1 MVTLLSAASA
11 RSSCTAFSENG
22 QYFAQSTAATQ
33 STAAATR
40 ATMRSVLRS
49 FTLGSDR
56 YASRVEVRG
65 PTTSID
71 DMKLGVRFVV
81 KCWKHRD

>member
-1 MVTLLSAASA
+1 MVTLLSAASV

-22 QYFAQSTAATQ
+22 QYFTQSTAVTQ

-40 ATMRSVLRS
+40 ETMRSVLGS
-49 FTLGSDR
+49 FAPVSDR
-56 YASRVEVRG
+56 CGSRVEVRG

-71 DMKLGVRFVV
+71 DMKLGVRFVK
-81 KCWKHRD
+81 KCWKHPD